1 MRFLEAS
8 DLKDLVL
15 LGGGHSHV
23 GVLKRFGARPSPG
36 VRLTVI
42 CRDLRTPYSGM
53 LPGLIAGHYA
63 FDEAHIDLEPLCR
76 FAGARLY
83 HDEAIALDLAE
94 RKVVCKG
101 RAPIRY
107 DLLSIN
113 IGSTPAILEVPGAA
127 DSVVPVK
134 PIEQFI
140 ARWDALCHRVIS
152 HEGPMR
158 IGVVGAGA
166 GGVEILLAVQFR
178 LCKLLAAQ
186 GRSADHLQYDLF
198 TDTERILPTHNAR
211 TRRIF
216 ERILAKRRV
225 RVLTGHAVVEVAG
238 GRLRLANGREY
249 VLDEILWA
257 TAASAARWLAQSGL
271 AVDARG
277 FVEVADTL
285 QSLSHPDVFAAGD
298 IAALVD
304 HPRPKSG
311 VFAVREGKVLERNLR
326 RALAGRPLRPYRP
339 QRQSLSLISTGDRYA
354 IASRNGWALQ
364 GRLLWRWKDWVDRR
378 FVRMFS
384 ELPDVPAGGR

>member
-1 MRFLEAS
+1 
-8 DLKDLVL
+8 
-15 LGGGHSHV
+15 
-23 GVLKRFGARPSPG
+23 
-36 VRLTVI
+36 
-42 CRDLRTPYSGM
+42 
-53 LPGLIAGHYA
+53 
-63 FDEAHIDLEPLCR
+63 
-76 FAGARLY
+76 
-83 HDEAIALDLAE
+83 
-94 RKVVCKG
+94 
-101 RAPIRY
+101 
-107 DLLSIN
+107 
-113 IGSTPAILEVPGAA
+113 
-127 DSVVPVK
+127 
-134 PIEQFI
+134 
-140 ARWDALCHRVIS
+140 
-152 HEGPMR
+152 MR

-198 TDTERILPTHNAR
+198 TDTGRILPTHNAR

-238 GRLRLANGREY
+238 GTVRLANGGEY
-249 VLDEILWA
+249 ALDEILWA

-311 VFAVREGKVLERNLR
+311 VIAVREGKALERNLR

-354 IASRNGWALQ
+354 VASRNGWALE
-364 GRLLWRWKDWVDRR
+364 GRLLWRWKDWIDRR

>member
-1 MRFLEAS
+1 MGYVEAS

-23 GVLKRFGARPSPG
+23 GVLKRFGERPSPG

-42 CRDLRTPYSGM
+42 CRDVRTPYSGM

-63 FDEAHIDLEPLCR
+63 FDDAHIDLEPLCR

-94 RKVVCKG
+94 RTVVCK
-101 RAPIRY
+101 RRPPIRY

-113 IGSTPAILEVPGAA
+113 IGSTPGTPDAPGAA
-127 DSVVPVK
+127 GSVVPVK
-134 PIEQFI
+134 PIQQFI
-140 ARWDALCHRVIS
+140 ARWEALCHRVLAR
-152 HEGPMR
+152 EGPMR

-178 LCKLLAAQ
+178 LGRLLAAR
-186 GRSADHLQYDLF
+186 GRSADHLQYYLF
-198 TDTERILPTHNAR
+198 SDTGRILPTHNAR

-225 RVLTGHAVVEVAG
+225 RVLTGHAVVEVAD
-238 GRLRLANGREY
+238 GRLRRADGGEY

-257 TAASAARWLAQSGL
+257 TAARAAQWLAQSGL
-271 AVDARG
+271 AVDDRG

-285 QSLSHPDVFAAGD
+285 QSLSHPTVFAAGD

-304 HPRPKSG
+304 HPLPKSG
-311 VFAVREGKVLERNLR
+311 VFAVREGKALERNLR
-326 RALAGRPLRPYRP
+326 RALSGRPLAPFRP
-339 QRQSLSLISTGDRYA
+339 QRQSLSLISTGDRHA
-354 IASRNGWALQ
+354 VASRNGWAFE
-364 GRLLWRWKDWVDRR
+364 GRLLWRWKDWIDRR
-378 FVRMFS
+378 FIRAYR
-384 ELPDVPAGGR
+384 ELPDMPAKGG